1 MFRFPIISSTFIT
14 KSVSGITPM
23 GMRSTR
29 LTPISVVDI
38 KINTFYASLFLEE
51 VFICFL
57 CLCHYIS
64 GCLYRV
70 ASAFILY
77 FELSVKKGV
86 FRPLSW
92 IAPNLSFFNVKIQ
105 ILWSTTASQRFYLAL
120 WTDFWEVSAE
130 WTKILSLLIFLIKSA
145 VCSLFISRHRLRF
158 AWVLFFAVS

>member
-1 MFRFPIISSTFIT
+1 MTPASQGNLTQNCHEKIKQNSHIIVILWELVRIPLPFFLVYFTHFIRFWFPIISSTFIT

-64 GCLYRV
+64 GYLYRA
-70 ASAFILY
+70 ASAFMLY
-77 FELSVKKGV
+77 FIIRKNGSFQTAVMDCSQPDDFNIKTKFLEL
-86 FRPLSW
+86 
-92 IAPNLSFFNVKIQ
+92 
-105 ILWSTTASQRFYLAL
+105 
-120 WTDFWEVSAE
+120 
-130 WTKILSLLIFLIKSA
+130 
-145 VCSLFISRHRLRF
+145 
-158 AWVLFFAVS
+158 